1 MSIKQLN
8 LVIDFLKTKS
18 KDWCP
23 KDNFIHDPFTLWP
36 FDPFSFLIIISLNV
50 NVYYPLSFSYV
61 NHWSDDL
68 SSNMK
73 ISADALLISSILT
86 IVYDKSISA
95 NILKYDLDKISNWSF
110 QLEEGF
116 NPDTSK
122 HTLEVMI

>member
-1 MSIKQLN
+1 
-8 LVIDFLKTKS
+8 
-18 KDWCP
+18 
-23 KDNFIHDPFTLWP
+23 
-36 FDPFSFLIIISLNV
+36 
-50 NVYYPLSFSYV
+50 
-61 NHWSDDL
+61 
-68 SSNMK
+68 MK